1 MKVKLR
7 LIQSCLVCALVA
19 LSGGCE
25 SGDGYTYNGESNYQE
40 AVVDVGTYTVKGPV
54 GAGWQVQVDKNAK
67 DVVFTR
73 VKTSPSGEE
82 VSKSIIHVFETGIPQ
97 AAWNLSEEQLASEAL
112 KAGEQGLKRN
122 VATVPGFSLESVEK
136 STVSISGKKLYVMNF
151 KHKREPSQFFPVRV
165 AHSAEGRFYVY
176 FPQENAIS
184 RHRFISF
191 NFLEGYET
199 GSPVPLDLERANSVI
214 DSLQLK

>member
-7 LIQSCLVCALVA
+7 VAQSCFVLALVV
-19 LSGGCE
+19 LSGGCV
-25 SGDGYTYNGESNYQE
+25 SSDGYMYNGEI
-40 AVVDVGTYTVKGPV
+40 VDIDTYTVKGPV
-54 GAGWQVQVDKNAK
+54 GAGWRVRVAKEAK

-73 VKTSPSGEE
+73 LKTLPNGEE
-82 VSKSIIHVFETGIPQ
+82 VSKSIIHVFETSIPQ
-97 AAWNLSEEQLASEAL
+97 AAWDLGEERLASEAL

-122 VATVPGFSLESVEK
+122 AGTVPGFSVESVEK
-136 STVSISGKKLYVMNF
+136 TTVSISGKKLYVMSY

-176 FPQENAIS
+176 FPREKVTS

-191 NFLEGYET
+191 DFLEGYET
-199 GSPVPLDLERANSVI
+199 GSPVPLDLEQANSVI